1 MYEIDIFKTKI
12 KIDLDI
18 KEYMKIESLV
28 IRSKYI
34 ITEYYL
40 CYEEFGKI
48 YQNYSVFLFDIVI
61 KDIHFHKSDL
71 NKVISLN

>member
-12 KIDLDI
+12 KINLDI

-48 YQNYSVFLFDIVI
+48 YQNYSVFCLILLLKIF
-61 KDIHFHKSDL
+61 
-71 NKVISLN
+71 ISINLI